1 MNKEE
6 LLSSDFFKQF
16 KTDEEL
22 TSFLGEL
29 QKRGIEALLEG
40 ELDAHLDY
48 EKHQKSKGDNY
59 RNGHTTKQVKSS
71 FGKTEISVPRDREGS
86 FNPMLVKKTT
96 KHH

>member
-6 LLSSDFFKQF
+6 LLNSDFFKQF
-16 KTDEEL
+16 KTGEEL

-40 ELDAHLDY
+40 ELDAQLDY
-48 EKHQKSKGDNY
+48 EKHQKSKSGNY

-71 FGKTEISVPRDREGS
+71 LGETQISVLRDHEGS
-86 FNPMLVKKTT
+86 FYPMIAKTT
-96 KHH
+96 KYH